1 MGKKSSANKYD
12 IIVIGSGV
20 AGSNSALLAAQTGL
34 SVVLIESGQL
44 GGASANYSDIPIS
57 VFARAANTFE
67 IAKNASRLGLR
78 AETISY
84 NFPSIKLFKD
94 QAIKA
99 SQVTSPA
106 FYEKRGV
113 KVIRGHAQFIDQQ
126 TVSVNG
132 EHYLASK
139 FIIAAGAKWRLPKI
153 SGLDQVKYFTPD
165 TLINIPR
172 PPRSLFVIGGDKAGI
187 EVAQIMTSFGTKVFI
202 TSIAARLLPDYDEE
216 VGDFVEQTITN
227 KNQMIVSTSS
237 RVTSITRDQRGWR
250 VKFNHAGLD
259 KEVVVEQILVA
270 GDKESATDMGLENA
284 GVEYD
289 AGGIKV
295 SKQLQT
301 TNRNIFA
308 CGAII
313 NPKSDG
319 SHIANYESG
328 IAINNALRLSKPIE
342 VDYSLMPRLI
352 KTIPTIASVGL
363 TEDDCNRQSIDHRT
377 ASANLR
383 EAPYS
388 LVAPEETGFIKL
400 VTNSRQQ
407 IIGATVV
414 SRQAETVIHELMMI
428 VRAGLT
434 AKELINL
441 PRTFLSANELIAIA
455 AEKLL

>member
-1 MGKKSSANKYD
+1 MSKKPSAIKYD

-20 AGSNSALLAAQTGL
+20 AGSNSALLAAQTGR
-34 SVVLIESGQL
+34 SVALVEAGQL

-57 VFARAANTFE
+57 VFARAAHTFE
-67 IAKNASRLGLR
+67 TAKNASRLGLR

-99 SQVTSPA
+99 SQVISPA

-113 KVIRGHAQFIDQQ
+113 KIIRGRAQFINQQ
-126 TVSVNG
+126 TISVDG
-132 EHYLASK
+132 EHYQAGK
-139 FIIAAGAKWRLPKI
+139 FIIATGAKWRLPKI

-187 EVAQIMTSFGTKVFI
+187 EVAQIMASFGTKVFI

-216 VGDFVEQTITN
+216 VGDFIEQTVVN

-237 RVTSITRDQRGWR
+237 RATSITREGRGWR

-270 GDKESATDMGLENA
+270 GDKEPDTDLGLENA

-289 AGGIKV
+289 ASGIKV
-295 SKQLQT
+295 NKQLQT

-308 CGAII
+308 CGAVI
-313 NPKSDG
+313 NPKADG
-319 SHIANYESG
+319 SHVANYESG
-328 IAINNALRLSKPIE
+328 VAINNLLRLTKSTE
-342 VDYSLMPRLI
+342 VDYSLMPRLV
-352 KTIPTIASVGL
+352 KTTPVIASVGL
-363 TEDDCNRQSIDHRT
+363 SEDDCNRQSIDHRS
-377 ASANLR
+377 AIANLR

-388 LVAPEETGFIKL
+388 LIAPEETGFVKL
-400 VTNSRQQ
+400 VANTKRQ
-407 IIGATVV
+407 IIGATVI
-414 SRQAETVIHELMMI
+414 STQAETIIHELMLI
-428 VRAGLT
+428 IRSGLT
-434 AKELINL
+434 AKELVGL
-441 PRTFLSANELIAIA
+441 PNTFLSINELITIA
-455 AEKLL
+455 TEKLL

>member
-1 MGKKSSANKYD
+1 MGKKSSAIKYD
-12 IIVIGSGV
+12 VIAIGSGV
-20 AGSNSALLAAQTGL
+20 AGSNGALLATQTGR
-34 SVVLIESGQL
+34 SVALIESGQL

-94 QAIKA
+94 HAIKA

-113 KVIRGHAQFIDQQ
+113 NVIRGHAQFINQQ
-126 TVSVNG
+126 TVSVG
-132 EHYLASK
+132 GKHYSASK
-139 FIIAAGAKWRLPKI
+139 FIVATGAKWRLPKI
-153 SGLDQVKYFTPD
+153 SGLDKVKYFTPD

-187 EVAQIMTSFGTKVFI
+187 EVAQIMASFGTKVFI

-216 VGDFVEQTITN
+216 VGDFIEKTITS
-227 KNQMIVSTSS
+227 KNNMIVSTSS
-237 RVTSITRDQRGWR
+237 RVTSIVRDQRGWR

-259 KEVVVEQILVA
+259 KEVIVEQILVA
-270 GDKESATDMGLENA
+270 SDKEPATDMGLENA

-289 AGGIKV
+289 SSGIKV
-295 SKQLQT
+295 NKQLQT
-301 TNRNIFA
+301 SNRNIFA
-308 CGAII
+308 CGAVI
-313 NPKSDG
+313 NPRSEG

-328 IAINNALRLSKPIE
+328 VVVSNMLRLAKSTE
-342 VDYSLMPRLI
+342 VDYHLMPRII
-352 KTIPTIASVGL
+352 KTTPTIASVGL

-377 ASANLR
+377 AFANLR

-400 VTNSRQQ
+400 VANPKQQ

-414 SRQAETVIHELMMI
+414 SQQAETVIHELMMI
-428 VRAGLT
+428 IHAGLT